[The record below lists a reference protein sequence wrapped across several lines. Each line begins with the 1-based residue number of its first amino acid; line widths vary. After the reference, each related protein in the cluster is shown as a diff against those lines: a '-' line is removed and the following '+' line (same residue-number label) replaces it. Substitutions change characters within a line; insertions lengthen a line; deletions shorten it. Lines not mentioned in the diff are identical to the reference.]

1 MRRIKK
7 IVSVLLTVSAIL
19 VCSGCGAGSS
29 SGETGS
35 GDRLEV
41 ISQEEYVL
49 YQNVFYK
56 DFGKELDG
64 KRVIKEGVF
73 AVLND
78 AFNNCSRYYV
88 WGYYDQTK
96 CCDWQWEFV
105 PNEASDLP
113 PAGSLVTVEG
123 LFVSSTDAL
132 DGYWI
137 AEANVKANTEY
148 TGMTSDLDM
157 YSMSCTLERV
167 QMINVLR
174 HPEIFQNRE
183 FTAYGRIASPDSLE
197 DPYYDGSWEIK
208 IVWDGDLPAVGTLV
222 AVTGSI
228 RDGSLIVQTLKII

>member
-1 MRRIKK
+1 MRK
-7 IVSVLLTVSAIL
+7 INIIISVLLTVSAIL
-19 VCSGCGAGSS
+19 ACSGCGTGSS

-35 GDRLEV
+35 EARLE
-41 ISQEEYVL
+41 IFSQDEYIL

-56 DFGKELDG
+56 DYGKELDG
-64 KRVIKEGVF
+64 KRVTKEGVL

-78 AFNNCSRYYV
+78 AFNNRTRYYV

-105 PNEASDLP
+105 PNESDGLP
-113 PAGSLVTVEG
+113 PAGSLVNVDG
-123 LFVSSTDAL
+123 LFVSNNEAL

-137 AEANVKANTEY
+137 AEANVKVKTEY
-148 TGMTSDLDM
+148 TVMKSDIDM

-174 HPEIFQNRE
+174 HPEIFQDRE

-208 IVWDGDLPAVGTLV
+208 IVWDGDLPAAGTLV

>member
-1 MRRIKK
+1 MRKTNI
-7 IVSVLLTVSAIL
+7 ISVLLTVSAIL

-56 DFGKELDG
+56 DYGKELDG
-64 KRVIKEGVF
+64 NRVIKEGVF
-73 AVLND
+73 TVLDD
-78 AFNNCSRYYV
+78 AFNDCLRYYV

-105 PNEASDLP
+105 PNEVSDLP
-113 PAGSLVTVEG
+113 PVGSLVTVEG
-123 LFVSSTDAL
+123 LFVSNTNAL

-137 AEANVKANTEY
+137 TEADVKTNTEY
-148 TGMTSDLDM
+148 TGVTSELDM

-167 QMINVLR
+167 QMLNILR
-174 HPEIFQNRE
+174 HPEAFQDRE
-183 FTAYGRIASPDSLE
+183 FAAYGRIASSDSLE

-208 IVWDGDLPAVGTLV
+208 SVWDGDFPAVGTLV
-222 AVTGSI
+222 LVTGAV
-228 RDGSLIVQTLKII
+228 RDGSLIVRSLEKL